1 MCTHMHAHTHT
12 HTHTHPQSVAVSC
25 WSSVTAAFT
34 AVNKQ
39 CLRDGYV
46 SGRKVVVEK
55 HLPLP
60 GSQMGEGGKVIGR
73 SRLFG
78 ADLMPRN
85 VTQSDVTVIVQ

>member
-1 MCTHMHAHTHT
+1 MFEGWIC
-12 HTHTHPQSVAVSC
+12 
-25 WSSVTAAFT
+25 FR
-34 AVNKQ
+34 KE
-39 CLRDGYV
+39 GG
-46 SGRKVVVEK
+46 GREK

-78 ADLMPRN
+78 ADLIPRN